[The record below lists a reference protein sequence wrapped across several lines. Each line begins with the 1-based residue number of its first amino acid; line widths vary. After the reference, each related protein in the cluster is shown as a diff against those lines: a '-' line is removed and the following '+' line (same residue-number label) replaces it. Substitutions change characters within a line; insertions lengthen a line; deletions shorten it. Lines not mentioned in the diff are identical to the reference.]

1 MHNSTAIGEIHNKN
15 ASSLSFEELY
25 RNAYNLVLHKHG
37 DLLYA
42 GVTLSVQA
50 VRLYYCC
57 YYPYYIIRGEFHF
70 LTIVGHLR
78 ERACRHPPPTH
89 PPPTI
94 HPWTYPVQQCSNA
107 AVRRAMHLTGEQ
119 QPIRWCQVPN
129 ALGLAG
135 ICNCL
140 PFLAT
145 PGAKRA
151 VPGRAISTLPPRR
164 GGASASVL
172 SPARRSAAV
181 RMGRGGTARPLE
193 AEWSSGVAAFLGG
206 VL

>member
-119 QPIRWCQVPN
+119 QPIRWLQCSR
-129 ALGLAG
+129 AGLDLQLFPIPRHAG
-135 ICNCL
+135 GQASR
-140 PFLAT
+140 PREGDFHAPPWPRWGT
-145 PGAKRA
+145 D
-151 VPGRAISTLPPRR
+151 GRSFA
-164 GGASASVL
+164 
-172 SPARRSAAV
+172 
-181 RMGRGGTARPLE
+181 GT
-193 AEWSSGVAAFLGG
+193 S
-206 VL
+206 